1 MLWRRE
7 RGMTML
13 VETKVISDSIYY
25 QSGVGSDAE
34 RKTFNFFF
42 FFVVVVEMKV
52 LVVVLIEMIEG
63 RLLGPGK

>member
-42 FFVVVVEMKV
+42 CCCCGDESAGGGVNRDDR
-52 LVVVLIEMIEG
+52 G
-63 RLLGPGK
+63 

>member
-42 FFVVVVEMKV
+42 FF
-52 LVVVLIEMIEG
+52 
-63 RLLGPGK
+63 LLLWR